1 MLLLFSLVRRVL
13 LLTQDSEGHS
23 VLPDLILGLLL
34 GFELSMS
41 ESEGGWA
48 FLYYVSLMNLQPE
61 ALLFT
66 ILSRYVTSPG
76 CSGSRALIFWRRCR
90 ITDSAIASF
99 WTGFRAVRRLRS
111 VLGLICLCCGFTLL
125 RTHLPVMTL

>member
-41 ESEGGWA
+41 ESEGGRT

-66 ILSRYVTSPG
+66 ILSR
-76 CSGSRALIFWRRCR
+76 
-90 ITDSAIASF
+90 
-99 WTGFRAVRRLRS
+99 
-111 VLGLICLCCGFTLL
+111 
-125 RTHLPVMTL
+125 